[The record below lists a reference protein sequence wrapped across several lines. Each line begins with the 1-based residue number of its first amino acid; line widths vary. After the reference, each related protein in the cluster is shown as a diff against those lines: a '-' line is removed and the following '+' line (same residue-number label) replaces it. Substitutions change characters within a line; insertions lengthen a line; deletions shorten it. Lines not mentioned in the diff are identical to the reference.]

1 MHKQDYRKYFP
12 DAVVVE
18 KLDIIR
24 NSAQDGKKL

>member
-12 DAVVVE
+12 DAVVE